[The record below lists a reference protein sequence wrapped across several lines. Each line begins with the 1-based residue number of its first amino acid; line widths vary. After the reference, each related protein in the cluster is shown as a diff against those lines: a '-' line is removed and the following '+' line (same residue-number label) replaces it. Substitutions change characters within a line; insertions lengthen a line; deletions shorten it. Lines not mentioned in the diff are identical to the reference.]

1 MSQIMAALGLSGQE
15 EFEPRVVT
23 ARVVSATPDV
33 ALLRSVNVGKHKGTD
48 LVLPVTE
55 WYPNSAFVAN
65 DTVTVLQLDRGPRS
79 LASAARPELVEALF
93 AGVSPEVRSGAVR
106 IMGVARAV
114 GVRCKVAVAATEPGI
129 DAKAALIGRAA
140 NRVKTVSAALN
151 GERIEIVAWHPDQA
165 EYLRSALAPA
175 EVTDVV
181 IEDGKA
187 TAKAPPH
194 LMSAAVGGSG
204 LNSQLAGQL
213 VGVQVTIVAS

>member
-1 MSQIMAALGLSGQE
+1 MSQIMAALGLAQAE
-15 EFEPRVVT
+15 EFEPKVVT
-23 ARVVSATPDV
+23 AKVVSATADV
-33 ALLRSVNVGKHKGTD
+33 ALLRTATVGKRKGQD

-55 WYPNSAFVAN
+55 WYPNVAWN
-65 DTVTVLQLDRGPRS
+65 VDDVVQVLQLDHGPRA
-79 LASAARPELVEALF
+79 LASAARDELVEALF

-114 GVRCKVAVAATEPGI
+114 GVRCKVAVAATETGVDP
-129 DAKAALIGRAA
+129 KAALIGRNA
-140 NRVKTVSAALN
+140 NRVKTVSAALCN
-151 GERIEIVAWHPDQA
+151 ERIEIVAWHPEPA

-175 EVTDVV
+175 EVTEVT

-187 TAKAPPH
+187 VAKAPHH

-213 VGVQVTIVAS
+213 VGVQVTIVPA

>member
-1 MSQIMAALGLSGQE
+1 MSQIMAALGLTQE
-15 EFEPRVVT
+15 EAFEPRVVT
-23 ARVVSATPDV
+23 AKVVSATSDV
-33 ALLRSVNVGKHKGTD
+33 ALLRTANVGKRKGQD

-55 WYPNSAFVAN
+55 WYPNSEWQV
-65 DTVTVLQLDRGPRS
+65 DDLVQVLQLDNGPRS

-114 GVRCKVAVAATEPGI
+114 GVRCKVAVAATEPGV
-129 DAKAALIGRAA
+129 DPKAALIGRNA
-140 NRVKTVSAALN
+140 NRVKAVSAALRN
-151 GERIEIVAWHPDQA
+151 ERIEIVAWHPEPA

-175 EVTDVV
+175 EVSDVV

-187 TAKAPPH
+187 TAKAPHH

-213 VGVQVTIVAS
+213 VGVQVTIVPA

>member
-1 MSQIMAALGLSGQE
+1 MSQIMAALGLAQE
-15 EFEPRVVT
+15 EAFEPRVVT
-23 ARVVSATPDV
+23 AKVISATSDV
-33 ALLRSVNVGKHKGTD
+33 ALLRTANVGKRKGQD

-55 WYPNSAFVAN
+55 WYQNSEWNV
-65 DTVTVLQLDRGPRS
+65 DDLVHVLQLDNGPRS

-114 GVRCKVAVAATEPGI
+114 GVRCKVAVAATETGVDP
-129 DAKAALIGRAA
+129 KAALIGRNA
-140 NRVKTVSAALN
+140 NRVKAVSAALRN
-151 GERIEIVAWHPDQA
+151 ERIEIVAWHPEPG

-175 EVTDVV
+175 EVSDVV

-187 TAKAPPH
+187 TAKAPHH

-213 VGVQVTIVAS
+213 VGVQVTIVPA

>member
-1 MSQIMAALGLSGQE
+1 MSQIMAALGLTQE
-15 EFEPRVVT
+15 EAFEPRVVT
-23 ARVVSATPDV
+23 AKVISATSDV
-33 ALLRSVNVGKHKGTD
+33 ALLRTANVGKRKGQD

-55 WYPNSAFVAN
+55 WYPNSEWQV
-65 DTVTVLQLDRGPRS
+65 DDLVQVLQLDNGPRS

-114 GVRCKVAVAATEPGI
+114 GVRCKVAVAATEVGVDP
-129 DAKAALIGRAA
+129 KAALIGRNA
-140 NRVKTVSAALN
+140 NRVKAVSAALRN
-151 GERIEIVAWHPDQA
+151 ERIEIVAWHPEPA

-175 EVTDVV
+175 EVSDVV

-187 TAKAPPH
+187 TAKAPHH

-213 VGVQVTIVAS
+213 VGVQVTIVPA